1 MAVPQ
6 SAAGDAALTASG
18 VSDVSRWEA
27 FFQGTEYMQRV
38 REVADLYPEVR
49 SVNVKYDDLD
59 RFDADL
65 AASLL
70 EHPDLYLLA
79 GKQAMKNLM
88 HQDMRGAD
96 IAVRVDRLPRD
107 ARVNIRDLRGKYLGR
122 LVSFEALVTRATQVK
137 SDVRIGRFKCLRCG
151 HTITQ
156 EMEGQHFSE
165 PMECAKEQDG
175 CGRSAA
181 STRFKFLP
189 DMTVTQDIQKI
200 ECQEPLENAR
210 GGTSPARV
218 TVWLTGELA
227 GAVSAGNRV
236 IVNGMPKMVRQ
247 GNPPKSTIME
257 TDVDAVSVEVQ
268 GQEFG
273 ELEICDEDRERIE
286 AMARSPLLYQD
297 LIASISP
304 SIRGYEMEKAGL
316 LLQLFGGVPKV
327 LDDGTRLRGDIH
339 ILLVGDPGV
348 AKSAMVRYMSRL
360 APRGVF
366 ASGKSSSAAGL
377 TCAATK
383 DGDWGEGRW
392 TLEAGAM
399 VLADNGF
406 LGVDELDK
414 MKDEDRSS
422 MHEGM
427 EQQQIHYNKAGIA
440 ATLQTRCSILAAM
453 NPEDGRFDGNRT
465 LVEQLD
471 IPDTLVSRFD
481 AIFLIQDRPNVQR
494 DTDISGHI
502 LQSHRRGGAL
512 ANIGEEGMAGILQET
527 EEVAPRYD
535 AEIMRKYVAYARRI
549 KPVLTVEAIGA
560 IQQHYVGI
568 RKLGEGDDKAVP
580 ITARQLE
587 GYVRM
592 AEASARSRLSR
603 WVQAQDAKRAI
614 DVVEYYLNLFTP
626 TNGGLRDIDAVMAP
640 MPKNKRDKVRAVL
653 DIIRTGG
660 SEGISIMEVCE
671 VADEKLK
678 LDEDEVKE
686 MIQKLLQRGSITEVD
701 AARGVM
707 KVVK

>member
-1 MAVPQ
+1 MATAQ
-6 SAAGDAALTASG
+6 SATADPEAVVGDPTA
-18 VSDVSRWEA
+18 VSRWEA
-27 FFQGTEYMQRV
+27 FFQGTEYMQDV
-38 REVADLYPEVR
+38 REVADLYPDVR
-49 SVNVKYDDLD
+49 SVTVAYDDLD

-65 AASLL
+65 AARLL
-70 EHPDLYLLA
+70 EHPEICLNA
-79 GKQAMKNLM
+79 AQQAMKGLM
-88 HQDMRGAD
+88 HQDMRRAD
-96 IAVRVDRLPRD
+96 IEVRVDRLPRD

-122 LVSFEALVTRATQVK
+122 LISYEALVTRATQVRN
-137 SDVRIGRFKCLRCG
+137 DVRVGYFRCLRCG
-151 HTITQ
+151 HIINH
-156 EMEGQHFSE
+156 EMEGQQYSE
-165 PMECAKEQDG
+165 PMECYKEQDG
-175 CGRSAA
+175 CGRSAS

-189 DMTVTQDIQKI
+189 DMTITRDVQKI

-218 TVWLTGELA
+218 TAWLSGELA

-236 IVNGMPKMVRQ
+236 IVNGMPRMVRS

-257 TDVDAVSVEVQ
+257 TDVNAISVEVQ

-273 ELEICDEDRERIE
+273 ELEIGDEDRARIE
-286 AMARSPLLYQD
+286 AMSRSPQLYQD

-304 SIRGYEMEKAGL
+304 SIRGYEMEKGGL

-327 LDDGTRLRGDIH
+327 LDDGSRLRGDIH

-348 AKSAMVRYMSRL
+348 AKSAMVRYMSKL

-366 ASGKSSSAAGL
+366 ASGKSTSAAGL

-414 MKDEDRSS
+414 MREEDRSS

-453 NPEDGRFDGNRT
+453 NPEDGRFDDRRT
-465 LVEQLD
+465 LVEQLN

-481 AIFLIQDRPNVQR
+481 AVFLIQDRPNVQR

-502 LQSHRRGGAL
+502 LRSHQRGGAL
-512 ANIGEEGMAGILQET
+512 ANIGEEGMDSILEET
-527 EEVAPRYD
+527 EEVAPTYD
-535 AEIMRKYVAYARRI
+535 AEMMRKYVAYARRI
-549 KPVLTVEAIGA
+549 RPVLTIEAMNA
-560 IQQHYVGI
+560 IQQHYVSI

-580 ITARQLE
+580 VTARQLE

-592 AEASARSRLSR
+592 AEASARSRLSK
-603 WVQAQDAKRAI
+603 WVEAQDAKRAI

-626 TNGGLRDIDAVMAP
+626 IANGVRDIDAVMAP
-640 MPKNKRDKVRAVL
+640 MPKGTRDKVRAVMG
-653 DIIRTGG
+653 IIKTGG
-660 SEGISIMEVCE
+660 NDGISIKEVCE
-671 VADEKLK
+671 IADKQLK
-678 LDEDEVKE
+678 LAEDEVRE
-686 MIQKLLQRGSITEVD
+686 LVQKLLDKGSITECAKGAV
-701 AARGVM
+701 